1 MLVNCTSFYA
11 QYPFNRAQIFG
22 RDVVWT
28 KYELLIVTKISCL
41 VIVWL
46 FLFRLCNNVI
56 ATRMPRVNI
65 IAYTQDYDD
74 DADDEK
80 YVVHLYDVGDVDVL
94 VNIAYR
100 H

>member
-1 MLVNCTSFYA
+1 M
-11 QYPFNRAQIFG
+11 
-22 RDVVWT
+22 
-28 KYELLIVTKISCL
+28 

-46 FLFRLCNNVI
+46 FLFRHCNNVI

-65 IAYTQDYDD
+65 IAYTQDYNDD
-74 DADDEK
+74 DADEK

>member
-1 MLVNCTSFYA
+1 M
-11 QYPFNRAQIFG
+11 
-22 RDVVWT
+22 
-28 KYELLIVTKISCL
+28 

-56 ATRMPRVNI
+56 ATRMARVNI
-65 IAYTQDYDD
+65 IAYTQDYNDD
-74 DADDEK
+74 VADEK
-80 YVVHLYDVGDVDVL
+80 YVVHLYDVGDVEVL

>member
-1 MLVNCTSFYA
+1 M
-11 QYPFNRAQIFG
+11 
-22 RDVVWT
+22 
-28 KYELLIVTKISCL
+28 

-46 FLFRLCNNVI
+46 FLLFRLFNNVL

-80 YVVHLYDVGDVDVL
+80 YVVHLFDVGDVDVL

>member
-1 MLVNCTSFYA
+1 M
-11 QYPFNRAQIFG
+11 
-22 RDVVWT
+22 
-28 KYELLIVTKISCL
+28 

-56 ATRMPRVNI
+56 ATRMARVNI
-65 IAYTQDYDD
+65 IAYTQDYNDD
-74 DADDEK
+74 VADEK